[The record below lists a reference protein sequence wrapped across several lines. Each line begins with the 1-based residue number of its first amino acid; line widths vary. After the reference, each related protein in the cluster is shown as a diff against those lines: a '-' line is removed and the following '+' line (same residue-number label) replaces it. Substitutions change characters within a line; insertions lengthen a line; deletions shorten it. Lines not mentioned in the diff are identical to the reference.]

1 MQPTNNNGSI
11 VIRFTKFGYKYSLT
25 NLGKFDDST
34 AYREAMSICE
44 SIQVDIRLGRFSPK
58 SNDELFTKYH
68 PLASLSSHHEAN
80 KGAVDC
86 LETVEETLASKSL
99 RDRNLHQ
106 TKNFLVKYG
115 KPIRSSVDA
124 LKFWQWLQLT
134 SNGNARTI
142 NRHLDS
148 LKPICTYF
156 RDIPKLKTAQVKG
169 EKPFTKGEI
178 KAIVQTF
185 DEHFQHYSP
194 FIKFLFSTGC
204 RPNEAVALKWK
215 DVDFENKQ
223 ITICEAVSI
232 ANDGSKV
239 SKETKTGVVRS
250 VPMSDKIYGLLI
262 EQGAVKVQKSDDALV
277 FPTPTGAFIDIRNFR
292 ARVWVKALELSKVP
306 YRKLYNTKH
315 SFCSHFLS
323 ENPDFVQLA
332 SITHGT
338 KSGVATLQRH
348 YAHVVNKPDMP
359 DMF

>member
-1 MQPTNNNGSI
+1 
-11 VIRFTKFGYKYSLT
+11 
-25 NLGKFDDST
+25 
-34 AYREAMSICE
+34 
-44 SIQVDIRLGRFSPK
+44 
-58 SNDELFTKYH
+58 
-68 PLASLSSHHEAN
+68 
-80 KGAVDC
+80 
-86 LETVEETLASKSL
+86 
-99 RDRNLHQ
+99 
-106 TKNFLVKYG
+106 
-115 KPIRSSVDA
+115 
-124 LKFWQWLQLT
+124 
-134 SNGNARTI
+134 
-142 NRHLDS
+142 LDS
-148 LKPICTYF
+148 LKPICAYF
-156 RDIPKLKTAQVKG
+156 RDIPKLKTTQVKS
-169 EKPFTKGEI
+169 EKPFTKDEI

-215 DVDFENKQ
+215 DVDFDNKQ
-223 ITICEAVSI
+223 ITICEAVAI

-250 VPMSDKIYGLLI
+250 VPMSSKVADLLSVHF
-262 EQGAVKVQKSDDALV
+262 QTWLLSDSTSDLV
-277 FPTPTGAFIDIRNFR
+277 FPTPTGGFIDIRNFR
-292 ARVWVKALELSKVP
+292 ARVWVKALELAKVP